1 MADSLIYEANK
12 RDSAHLFILLKTEIQ
27 ELAAQREEL
36 GLPAVG
42 GNPSTGPGR
51 LRRRGR
57 P

>member
-1 MADSLIYEANK
+1 MQEQ
-12 RDSAHLFILLKTEIQ
+12 Q
-27 ELAAQREEL
+27 ELAAQKGEL

-42 GNPSTGPGR
+42 GNPSAGPGR